1 MPVNTWGPLI
11 LILVLPL
18 HRCVL
23 ALYMFTQ
30 YFPKFCE
37 NQRVYGANTV
47 MVKPKLIFISR
58 TWICIKIG
66 VYLHIFIYFCCK
78 KPLLCW
84 TFGVILCEMFVW
96 YFCNILMI
104 NIWMF
109 FYDSQENSFRPFLPN
124 CLQCFVCFIWCFN
137 AVYFPYRV
145 R

>member
-47 MVKPKLIFISR
+47 MVKPKFIFISR

-109 FYDSQENSFRPFLPN
+109 FMIVKKIVLDLFCQIVCNVLYVLYDALMLYTFHIE
-124 CLQCFVCFIWCFN
+124 
-137 AVYFPYRV
+137 
-145 R
+145 